1 MVSLDGSD
9 YKSREFKLLTLEHLW
24 NGLSS
29 KDRVLRLLKFLERTS
44 LTTAFKIAIPLQK
57 IYLATLKVFTILSL
71 MSGITDKAIY

>member
-29 KDRVLRLLKFLERTS
+29 KDRVLWLLKFLERTS
-44 LTTAFKIAIPLQK
+44 LTATFKIAIPLQK
-57 IYLATLKVFTILSL
+57 IYLAVFTTLSL
-71 MSGITDKAIY
+71 MSGIADKAVY